1 MQHPWWQTG
10 VLYQIYPRS
19 FADASGDG
27 VGDLRGIL
35 GKVDYLKDLGVSA
48 VWISP
53 FFPSPMADFG
63 YDVSDYCDVD
73 PLFGSLADFDAL
85 LDALHSRGMKMVV
98 DLVLNHCSDHHAW
111 FGESRASRTSPKRD
125 WFVWRDPAPDG
136 GPPNNWVAVFG
147 GPAWTLDAHTGQYY
161 LHTFLPQQPDLNWR
175 NPEVVAAMHDVMRFW
190 LDRGVDGF
198 RLDAVYFIAK
208 DPELRDNPP
217 NPNTG
222 AMHKAMG
229 EYDRFLHAYD
239 KAHPDMHT
247 MLEGLREVTDAYPD
261 RVLYG
266 ELHEYDLT
274 KWARYFGTSLNSLH
288 LPGNFSLLTLRYE
301 AAHARALIEAV
312 ERATPE
318 GAWPNY
324 VLGNHDE
331 VRLATRYG
339 GEAQAKLLAFMLLTL
354 RGTPVW
360 YAGDELGIAEVPIP
374 RDQIQ
379 DPWGIR
385 VPEAG
390 VGRDGCRTPMAWTDA
405 PGHGFSVAH
414 PWLPFHPDA
423 ASRNVAVQ
431 AETPGSMLR
440 MVQALLRL
448 RAEHP
453 ALHAGGWAPIAGLS
467 ETVLGYTR
475 TLGEDVFSILLNFS
489 EHAVPLPPWR
499 NSVCLLSTHA
509 EHETGR
515 LLPHQAVLLA
525 GLYPDCP

>member
-1 MQHPWWQTG
+1 MQRPWWQTG

-19 FADASGDG
+19 FADANSDG

-35 GKVDYLKDLGVSA
+35 GKVEYLKDLGVKA

-63 YDVSDYCDVD
+63 YDVSDYCNVD
-73 PLFGSLADFDAL
+73 PLFGTLDDFDAVRE
-85 LDALHSRGMKMVV
+85 ALHAHGMKVVV
-98 DLVLNHCSDHHAW
+98 DLVLNHCSDQHAW
-111 FGESRASRTSPKRD
+111 FKDSRSSRASPRRD

-147 GPAWTLDAHTGQYY
+147 GPAWTFDPDSGQYY

-175 NPEVVAAMHDVMRFW
+175 NPEVVEAMHDVMRFW

-208 DPELRDNPP
+208 DPDLRDNPP
-217 NPNTG
+217 NPKAG
-222 AMHKAMG
+222 SMHKSMG
-229 EYDRFLHAYD
+229 EYDRYEHVYD
-239 KAHPDMHT
+239 KAHPDIHA
-247 MLEGLREVTDAYPD
+247 MLKGLREVTDAYPD

-266 ELHEYDLT
+266 ELHEYDLA
-274 KWARYFGTSLNSLH
+274 KWAAYYGTARDGLH

-301 AAHARALIEAV
+301 AAHARALVEAV

-331 VRLATRYG
+331 VRLASRYG
-339 GEAQAKLLAFMLLTL
+339 GEAQAKLLASMLLTL

-374 RDQIQ
+374 QDQVQ
-379 DPWGIR
+379 DPWGLR

-390 VGRDGCRTPMAWTDA
+390 VGRDGCRTPMAWTSA
-405 PGHGFSVAH
+405 PGHGFTDAR
-414 PWLPFHPDA
+414 PWLPFHADA
-423 ASRNVAVQ
+423 ASRNVVVQ
-431 AETPGSMLR
+431 SGEPASMLR
-440 MVQALLRL
+440 LVQDVLRL
-448 RAEHP
+448 RAQHP
-453 ALHAGGWAPIAGLS
+453 ALQSGAWSVIEHLP
-467 ETVLGYTR
+467 ETVFGYTR
-475 TLGEDVFSILLNFS
+475 TLGEDVVSVLLNFS
-489 EHAVPLPPWR
+489 DHEVPLPAWPHAR
-499 NSVCLLSTHA
+499 CLLSTH
-509 EHETGR
+509 TTVQPGV
-515 LLPHQAVLLA
+515 LLPHQAVFVA
-525 GLYPDCP
+525 GPLPERP